1 MEIIRDLDS
10 LKPYLFPV
18 VALGNFDG
26 VHLGHQTILRTAIER
41 AHTAGGSALAVTF
54 EPLPAKVLNPDR
66 APRLI
71 LTPEDKHELLRSFGV
86 HGVIVLAFSRELSM
100 LSPEDFV
107 REYLCRH
114 IGARM
119 VVVGHNVSFGHMRAG
134 NAEVMRRLGRELGF
148 ETTVVGPIERDGI
161 AVSSTQIREMIA
173 AGDMKRTA
181 ILLGRPHFLRGPV
194 VHGRERGRTMGFPTA
209 NIQSRTECLPPDGV
223 YATRVVMEEG
233 SYSSI
238 TNIGMRPTFGE
249 PERTIE
255 AHIFEFNRDI
265 YGRDI
270 KLEIAE
276 RIRPERKFESAQAL
290 AAQIASDLQRAKE
303 ILAA

>member
-10 LKPYLFPV
+10 LKPYSFPV

-26 VHLGHQTILRTAIER
+26 VHVGHQTILRAAIER
-41 AHTAGGSALAVTF
+41 ARAAGGSALAVTF
-54 EPLPAKVLNPDR
+54 DPLPAKVLNPNR

-71 LTPEDKHELLRSFGV
+71 LTPEDKHELLRGFGLD
-86 HGVIVLAFSRELSM
+86 GVIVLTFSRELSM
-100 LSPEDFV
+100 VPAEAFV
-107 REYLCRH
+107 REYLRRR
-114 IGARM
+114 IGARI
-119 VVVGHNVSFGHMRAG
+119 VVVGHNVSFGHARAG
-134 NAEVMRRLGRELGF
+134 NAEVMRRLGAELGF
-148 ETTVVGPIERDGI
+148 ETNVIGPIERDGI
-161 AVSSTQIREMIA
+161 VVSSTQVREMIA
-173 AGDMKRTA
+173 MGDMKRTA
-181 ILLGRPHFLRGPV
+181 ILLGRPHFLRGPI
-194 VHGRERGRTMGFPTA
+194 VHGRERGRTIGFPTA

-233 SYSSI
+233 SYPSI

-249 PERTIE
+249 PERSIE
-255 AHIFEFNRDI
+255 AHIFDFDRDI
-265 YGRDI
+265 YGREV

-290 AAQIASDLQRAKE
+290 AAQIASDLRRAKE